1 MHYLSR
7 NVGLLML
14 GMSLSSCATA
24 NNAPSQTTVEEQVKQ
39 AASDAEKSANF
50 SAALDRHIKAI
61 QTRNL
66 AEIEATITKGEEL
79 ELIFP
84 SGKRSNT
91 RAAYVDFHR
100 KWFADNSWR
109 MTFKHTSMNVSE
121 DLAYALYE
129 TSYTD
134 SAEDGSESTN
144 HAWLHFIF
152 RLESGEWRLVH
163 DQNTAIKAPVP
174 R

>member
-7 NVGLLML
+7 NTGLLIL

-24 NNAPSQTTVEEQVKQ
+24 NSAQSQTTVEQQVKQ

-91 RAAYVDFHR
+91 RTAYMDFHR
-100 KWFADNSWR
+100 KWFADKSWR
-109 MTFKHTSMNVSE
+109 MSFKHTSMRVGNDV
-121 DLAYALYE
+121 AYALYE

-134 SAEDGSESTN
+134 SADDGNESTS

-152 RLESGEWRLVH
+152 RLENGEWRLVH
-163 DQNTAIKAPVP
+163 DQNTAIKTPVP
-174 R
+174 